1 VSLLIVLLLLIALF
15 RVTKLSFLPLK
26 TKLDLNLF
34 EDFKDGYELVMIS
47 DKIRDFKNLGIEI
60 YIMSSVLYYSNHCG
74 HCKNI
79 LLMLSKS
86 SIKSDIHFL
95 CIDKRFKIDDKI
107 YIILENGEKILLPN
121 TITKVPALM
130 LLSRN
135 NETIFGEKIQDHFN
149 VLINNTK
156 TIEDSRQQE
165 MEPQSYDL
173 TSMQGFVKSDNY
185 SFVDM
190 SPEELGAK
198 GNTFLAKYSFCK
210 KYNEYFE

>member
-1 VSLLIVLLLLIALF
+1 
-15 RVTKLSFLPLK
+15 
-26 TKLDLNLF
+26 
-34 EDFKDGYELVMIS
+34 
-47 DKIRDFKNLGIEI
+47 
-60 YIMSSVLYYSNHCG
+60 MSSVLYYSNHCG

-79 LLMLSKS
+79 LLKLSKS

-135 NETIFGEKIQDHFN
+135 NETLFGNDIQDHFN

-156 TIEDSRQQE
+156 TIEDSRQQI

-173 TSMQGFVKSDNY
+173 TNMTGFVKSDNY

-198 GNTFLAKYSFCK
+198 GNGGTRMMYNYASLNGVERINTPEENYKPNKVDESEIK
-210 KYNEYFE
+210 KYTEERASIR